1 VTRLSIVFVIH
12 YSNLAGALLL
22 TRDPVAVTDSLA
34 ETLAVRVREP
44 ETLLVEL
51 RVDVGLL
58 LLVSDPDPEVLALDV
73 CTP

>member
-1 VTRLSIVFVIH
+1 VTRLPNVFVIH
-12 YSNLAGALLL
+12 QRNLAGTLLL
-22 TRDPVAVTDSLA
+22 TRDPVAVTDPLA

-44 ETLLVEL
+44 EMLLVEL

-73 CTP
+73 CTQ